1 MRASFL
7 FLAACLSLL
16 FACTAPGADRET
28 ELTALAARAK
38 ELSLRHEL
46 LDARIDS
53 LWDSTALQL
62 EKALPPDF
70 PPVDR
75 EIFLTSRNVY
85 HITMFMSFD
94 RLDQA
99 TQDLVY
105 AAGKADEQLSG
116 EMQKLAEEQRSFE
129 ADKMKFLDEISQS
142 AGQQAT
148 VAYTEKLKE
157 LTR

>member
-1 MRASFL
+1 MRVSLL
-7 FLAACLSLL
+7 FATACLSL
-16 FACTAPGADRET
+16 FSACAAPDSDRESA
-28 ELTALAARAK
+28 LTALAARAR
-38 ELSLRHEL
+38 ELNLHHAQ

-53 LWDSTALQL
+53 LWDRTALQL

-99 TQDLVY
+99 TKDLVY
-105 AAGKADEQLSG
+105 AAGKEDEQLSG
-116 EMQKLAEEQRSFE
+116 EMQELAEAQRSFE
-129 ADKMKFLDEISQS
+129 ADKMRFLDEISQS
-142 AGQQAT
+142 AGREAA

-157 LTR
+157 LAR